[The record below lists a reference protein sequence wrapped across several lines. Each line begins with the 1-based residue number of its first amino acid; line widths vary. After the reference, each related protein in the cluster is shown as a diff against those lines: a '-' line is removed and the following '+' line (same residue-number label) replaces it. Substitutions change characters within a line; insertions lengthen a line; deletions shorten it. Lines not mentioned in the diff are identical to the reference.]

1 MKRVPLFEVFIT
13 FISYSFALAL
23 WTNDT
28 LFGSNVNGYSKVASL
43 ASESTYAAVFTV
55 AATIKVIALLAD
67 IKSLRIIGLIS
78 SLLIYLTFSILFFMD
93 QSTFLPL
100 VMGILS
106 LTCGMCII
114 TDVKHTKL

>member
-13 FISYSFALAL
+13 LISYSFAFAL
-23 WTNDT
+23 WTNDG
-28 LFGSNVNGYSKVASL
+28 LFGSGQNGYEKIASV
-43 ASESTYAAVFTV
+43 ASESTYAAIFTV
-55 AATIKVIALLAD
+55 AATIKVIALLRD
-67 IKSLRIIGLIS
+67 IKSLRIIGLIA

-93 QSTFLPL
+93 DSTFLPL

-106 LTCGMCII
+106 LACGMCMI